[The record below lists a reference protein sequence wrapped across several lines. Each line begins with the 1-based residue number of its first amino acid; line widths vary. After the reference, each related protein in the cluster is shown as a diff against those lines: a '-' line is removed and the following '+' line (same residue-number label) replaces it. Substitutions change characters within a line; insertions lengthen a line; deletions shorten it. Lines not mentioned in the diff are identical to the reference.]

1 MKQLLSLPS
10 ILSLYIYRCYI
21 NVTRSVL
28 VLPQHRTRHQAGAT
42 LMPSS
47 FISLKVYKT
56 IYLEFSNVDIK
67 ECVLQAS
74 TFSRV
79 ISGISEAILDF
90 VVVNRSTMRWNLVL
104 GCWRCLIDGNV
115 KCYIING
122 RLIYKRPKLYWDIAL
137 LLKNIKKK
145 QNKNFHKFSI

>member
-1 MKQLLSLPS
+1 M
-10 ILSLYIYRCYI
+10 
-21 NVTRSVL
+21 L
-28 VLPQHRTRHQAGAT
+28 VLPQHRTRHQAGSTQHSFSQVLFCWKLTKLFVYNLLT
-42 LMPSS
+42 LT
-47 FISLKVYKT
+47 LKNVY
-56 IYLEFSNVDIK
+56 FR
-67 ECVLQAS
+67 LQDLM
-74 TFSRV
+74 TFSFKNF
-79 ISGISEAILDF
+79 IELSEISEPILDF
-90 VVVNRSTMRWNLVL
+90 VVVNRSTKRWNLVL